1 MSNKQ
6 FELIISVVVFIG
18 VIIGFGIYNTY
29 SYVKDKNNE
38 NKEKMTNPAVFVYDN
53 WKWVL
58 IFTVIYFLWAVKTNR
73 L

>member
-6 FELIISVVVFIG
+6 FELIISIVVFIG
-18 VIIGFGIYNTY
+18 VMIGFGIYNAY
-29 SYVKDKNNE
+29 KNNK
-38 NKEKMTNPAVFVYDN
+38 NKEKMTNPAKFVYDN